1 MMARWSYLQG
11 NGCFGALRLLQWRHK
26 AHAQGPRHQATC
38 MYDEN
43 LTVKQSIYPF
53 HTPNCGMLESASVLE
68 YSDCLYPPGC
78 ILYGFLHYLLLH
90 GPIG

>member
-43 LTVKQSIYPF
+43 LTVKQGISFPHPQLWDVRI
-53 HTPNCGMLESASVLE
+53 CKCA
-68 YSDCLYPPGC
+68 
-78 ILYGFLHYLLLH
+78 
-90 GPIG
+90 